1 MSKSHI
7 ETLKQLASSE
17 NYNSV
22 TTLISSVLYLADR
35 VEQLEQGKQDKP
47 SVVDEELTDQM
58 LTRSK
63 LQRLAMEI
71 ISAAGEDRNQRTR
84 IYKALHSLQ

>member
-22 TTLISSVLYLADR
+22 TALISSVLYLADR
-35 VEQLEQGKQDKP
+35 IEQLQQEKQDKP
-47 SVVDEELTDQM
+47 SMVEEELTDQM
-58 LTRSK
+58 FTRPA
-63 LQRLAMEI
+63 LQKLAMDV
-71 ISAAGEDRNQRTR
+71 ISAAGEDKNQRTR
-84 IYKALHSLQ
+84 IYKALRSLQ

>member
-7 ETLKQLASSE
+7 ETLKQVAS
-17 NYNSV
+17 NTDYNSIAA
-22 TTLISSVLYLADR
+22 LIGSVLHLADR
-35 VEQLEQGKQDKP
+35 VQQLEQEKQDKP
-47 SVVDEELTDQM
+47 SVVEADLNDQI
-58 LTRSK
+58 LTRSN
-63 LQRLAMEI
+63 LQRMAMDI